1 MKAGKGEVI
10 ERPITRPERP
20 KSPVSP
26 VRFIPVKDSNGIA
39 RVPLLK
45 MNMGKME
52 LVAVLLLAV
61 LVTLDVEEEEELTF
75 TETEGAV
82 LLVIV
87 VLERL
92 SPDSRRPRSVPRTRK
107 TGRRVRKM
115 GVKSTSYTAL

>member
-1 MKAGKGEVI
+1 MD
-10 ERPITRPERP
+10 RPITRPPRP

-26 VRFIPVKDSNGIA
+26 VRLIPVKDKSGIA

-45 MNMGKME
+45 MKMGKIE
-52 LVAVLLLAV
+52 LVELLAV
-61 LVTLDVEEEEELTF
+61 LVTLDVEVDEELTF

-82 LLVIV
+82 LLVTV

-92 SPDSRRPRSVPRTRK
+92 SPESRRPRSVPRTRK
-107 TGRRVRKM
+107 TGRRVRKI

>member
-1 MKAGKGEVI
+1 M
-10 ERPITRPERP
+10 ERPITRPPRP

-26 VRFIPVKDSNGIA
+26 VRLIPVRDKSGMA

-45 MNMGKME
+45 MKMGKIE
-52 LVAVLLLAV
+52 LVLVELLPV
-61 LVTLDVEEEEELTF
+61 LVTLDVEVDEELTF

-82 LLVIV
+82 LLVTV

-92 SPDSRRPRSVPRTRK
+92 SPESRRPRSVPRTRK
-107 TGRRVRKM
+107 TGRRVRKI

>member
-1 MKAGKGEVI
+1 M
-10 ERPITRPERP
+10 ERPITRPPRP

-26 VRFIPVKDSNGIA
+26 VRLIPVRDKSGIA

-45 MNMGKME
+45 MKMGKIE
-52 LVAVLLLAV
+52 LVVELLPV
-61 LVTLDVEEEEELTF
+61 LVTLDVEVDEELTF

-82 LLVIV
+82 LLVTV

-92 SPDSRRPRSVPRTRK
+92 SPESRRPRSVPRTRK
-107 TGRRVRKM
+107 TGSRVRKI

>member
-1 MKAGKGEVI
+1 M
-10 ERPITRPERP
+10 ERPITRPPRP

-26 VRFIPVKDSNGIA
+26 VRLIPVRDKSGIA

-45 MNMGKME
+45 MKMGKIE
-52 LVAVLLLAV
+52 LVVELLPV
-61 LVTLDVEEEEELTF
+61 LVTLDVELDEELTF

-92 SPDSRRPRSVPRTRK
+92 SPESRRPRSVPRTRK
-107 TGRRVRKM
+107 TGRRVRKI